1 MHISSPYHPSKIL
14 RFVLRLMSSGV
25 MSDTKVF
32 VEAIDLEAAKLVD
45 DAANLQESI
54 GLEWENISYTTSDK
68 DGMKKTLIH
77 PMSGCA
83 IPGEMLALMG
93 TSGAGKSTLLDIL
106 AGRLVSKNLTGKILA
121 NKRPV
126 NFNSFRKQSGYVM
139 QSDAL
144 FPLLT
149 VKETLYYAAHLRIQ
163 GKTYAE
169 REAAAATTMRLLR
182 LEHVQDTI
190 VGDEQNRGLSGG
202 EKRRVSIAVDIIHE
216 PRVIFL
222 DEPTSGNYPAP
233 TPLYSI
239 CIIISLMPQSATFSS
254 NYLILLFLS
263 YRPGFH
269 HCCYGYRGA
278 ERNRRQSE
286 VNPYRHYPSAF
297 CEIICSL

>member
-1 MHISSPYHPSKIL
+1 MLIENPSKVGA
-14 RFVLRLMSSGV
+14 RAQAV
-25 MSDTKVF
+25 
-32 VEAIDLEAAKLVD
+32 DLEAGKMETDVT
-45 DAANLQESI
+45 ANQQDSI
-54 GLEWENISYTTSDK
+54 GLEWENISYTTSGK
-68 DGMKKTLIH
+68 DDVKKTLIH

-83 IPGEMLALMG
+83 NPGEMLALMG

-106 AGRLVSKNLTGKILA
+106 AGRLISHNLTGKILA
-121 NKRPV
+121 NKSPV
-126 NFNSFRKQSGYVM
+126 NFSTFRKLSGYVM

-149 VKETLYYAAHLRIQ
+149 VKETLFYAAHLRIQ

-222 DEPTSGNYPAP
+222 DEPTSGNNS
-233 TPLYSI
+233 LKSI
-239 CIIISLMPQSATFSS
+239 TLISNLNSVVCNSHDHLFFFRFGFYHRCDSHRGTQRHRSQPQIHSHS
-254 NYLILLFLS
+254 
-263 YRPGFH
+263 H
-269 HCCYGYRGA
+269 D
-278 ERNRRQSE
+278 
-286 VNPYRHYPSAF
+286 PSAF
-297 CEIICSL
+297 REIIWTLR